1 MGNSEKH
8 IALTSEIKILQS
20 NVKELQAQLAD
31 AHKRIGEL
39 TPKKDA
45 TEEVIQQQQLLQEL
59 KVQVAH
65 KQEKLNN
72 KRLNYLTGI
81 KNLKITVIN
90 SEASAIS

>member
-39 TPKKDA
+39 NPKKDA

-59 KVQVAH
+59 KFQVAH
-65 KQEKLNN
+65 MQEKLNN
-72 KRLNYLTGI
+72 KNQELSNNIPDVLDS
-81 KNLKITVIN
+81 KQVLKEGN
-90 SEASAIS
+90 

>member
-45 TEEVIQQQQLLQEL
+45 TEEVIQQQQLLQ
-59 KVQVAH
+59 
-65 KQEKLNN
+65 
-72 KRLNYLTGI
+72 
-81 KNLKITVIN
+81 
-90 SEASAIS
+90 

>member
-59 KVQVAH
+59 KFQVAH
-65 KQEKLNN
+65 MQEKLNN
-72 KRLNYLTGI
+72 KNQELSNNIPDVLDS
-81 KNLKITVIN
+81 KQVLKEGN
-90 SEASAIS
+90 

>member
-45 TEEVIQQQQLLQEL
+45 TEEVIQQQLLQEL
-59 KVQVAH
+59 KFQVAH
-65 KQEKLNN
+65 MQEKLNN
-72 KRLNYLTGI
+72 KNQELSNNIPDVLDS
-81 KNLKITVIN
+81 KQVLKEGN
-90 SEASAIS
+90 

>member
-8 IALTSEIKILQS
+8 IALSAEIKILQS
-20 NVKELQAQLAD
+20 NVKELQKQLAD

-59 KVQVAH
+59 KFQVAH
-65 KQEKLNN
+65 MQEKLNN
-72 KRLNYLTGI
+72 KNQELSNNFPDVLDS
-81 KNLKITVIN
+81 KQVLKEGN
-90 SEASAIS
+90 